1 MNETVAE
8 DDPATQNETV
18 EEPEARNYTIAI
30 DQNRTISAV
39 RVLQLEDEPGLKHL
53 EVRYLNDTDQTEEDE
68 CCWQEFDILPGQYI
82 IGMRVGTD
90 MRRTKVTRLDL
101 LLAGEAITDT
111 EEN

>member
-1 MNETVAE
+1 M
-8 DDPATQNETV
+8 
-18 EEPEARNYTIAI
+18 
-30 DQNRTISAV
+30 

-53 EVRYLNDTDQTEEDE
+53 GVRYVNDTDQTEEGE
-68 CCWQEFDILPGQYI
+68 CCWQELDTLPRQYI
-82 IGMRVGTD
+82 IGMRVGSD